1 MKVHTIFIINFL
13 VNESGTVFFFMGRRD
28 WCLLSKWDDRRRFCM
43 VVLEHLFLWFNGK
56 KHFMRKKSKEYFT
69 VIHLLLKYILV
80 NDHSLIKIS
89 YVVNKYTVKKKS
101 SLQNKNRWGW
111 GVGNPHLK
119 SENDKHTIERAVKIT
134 DLTNENATPQ
144 FQLC

>member
-1 MKVHTIFIINFL
+1 MKVHKIFIINFL
-13 VNESGTVFFFMGRRD
+13 VNESGTVFFSMGRKD
-28 WCLLSKWDDRRRFCM
+28 WCLLSKWDDKRRFCM

-80 NDHSLIKIS
+80 NYHSLIKRN
-89 YVVNKYTVKKKS
+89 YVVYKYNIQWKIGSVE
-101 SLQNKNRWGW
+101 NKNRWGE
-111 GVGNPHLK
+111 NPHLK
-119 SENDKHTIERAVKIT
+119 SESDKHNIERAVKMT
-134 DLTNENATPQ
+134 DPTNKNYKPQ